1 MTKKSDTSK
10 AQRGD
15 DPMAQMQEMMT
26 QWQGMGL
33 GGMNAMGTGWMEA
46 MSDMGREWLQFVSDR
61 VAKDVDFQQRMLQAK
76 SPQDV
81 QKIQTEFMQAAVED
95 YTRETGKMVEL
106 SRKVFAPDEDSS
118 SGQDPKKG

>member
-1 MTKKSDTSK
+1 MSKKSDTSK
-10 AQRGD
+10 AQGGD

-33 GGMNAMGTGWMEA
+33 GGMNAMSTGWMEA
-46 MSDMGREWLQFVSDR
+46 MSDMGRQWLQFVSDR

-106 SRKVFAPDEDSS
+106 SRKVFAPDEDDS
-118 SGQDPKKG
+118 SGQGPKKG